1 MMSTPN
7 ESVGQA
13 LDAVATASGHL
24 LLAMDNGYLDYKPD
38 SPESAFV
45 ASLRRALEDLGEA
58 RLHQAAMQ
66 LMQVAA

>member
-1 MMSTPN
+1 MMSAPN

-13 LDAVATASGHL
+13 LDAVATAAGHL
-24 LLAMDNGYLDYKPD
+24 LFAMDNGYLDYTPD

-45 ASLRRALEDLGEA
+45 ASLRRARDELDIA
-58 RLHQAAMQ
+58 RSHQAAVQ